1 MPIIV
6 HSAGGIDISDAT
18 ANTNQVLTGY
28 SFYSQNSDE
37 LQEGTMPNYGEL
49 NLNISIGEE
58 HRDAGGYYSGIVISG
73 PTLSGDAEVAEVL
86 SGKTF
91 YSNNGDIKTGT
102 MTNYGDININIGV
115 GGSETTNSAGY
126 YSSIT
131 VKGPTLSGD
140 AEETQVLD
148 GKTFY
153 SNSGTKKTG
162 TMENK
167 GSINTNIGVGGSYTN
182 SAGYYSSIT
191 IKGPTLSGTA
201 TASQVLSGYTFYSNS
216 GTILTGTLALSG
228 NATVGQ
234 VLKGATFYNN
244 STTQYTGTLNNYY
257 VSNQS
262 ITSSWQSRNIGFTP
276 IAWGVAFNQSSDG
289 GLRAK
294 TYRTG
299 MVVHWCLNGSGTY
312 YGHICAIG

>member
-18 ANTNQVLTGY
+18 ANTDQVLTGY

-37 LQEGTMPNYGEL
+37 LQEGTMPNYGAL
-49 NLNISIGEE
+49 NLNISVGEE
-58 HRDAGGYYSGIVISG
+58 HRSTRGYYSGIIISG
-73 PTLSGDAEVAEVL
+73 PTLSGDAKEIQVLQGKTFYSNTGTKQTGTMANYGDINRSLQIGSSYTGSAGYYNSITILGPTLSGNAGVAEVL

-91 YSNNGDIKTGT
+91 YSNN
-102 MTNYGDININIGV
+102 
-115 GGSETTNSAGY
+115 
-126 YSSIT
+126 
-131 VKGPTLSGD
+131 
-140 AEETQVLD
+140 
-148 GKTFY
+148 
-153 SNSGTKKTG
+153 GTKKTG

-167 GSINTNIGVGGSYTN
+167 GSINTNIGVGDSYTN

-191 IKGPTLSGTA
+191 IKGPTLSGNA
-201 TASQVLSGYTFYSNS
+201 TTSQVLSGYTFYSNS
-216 GTILTGTLALSG
+216 GSILTGTLTLSG
-228 NATVGQ
+228 TATTGQ

-244 STTQYTGTLNNYY
+244 STTKRTGTLNNYY

-262 ITSSWQSRNIGFTP
+262 ITSSWQSRDLGFTP
-276 IAWGVAFNQSSDG
+276 IAWGVAFNQSSDR

-294 TYRTG
+294 TYRVGT
-299 MVVHWCLNGSGTY
+299 VVHWCLNGSGTY